1 MLTQHGNDILQ
12 LSHSAGRPRSIA
24 PLSPCSARAGRPAE
38 RRGAKVLCVTTR
50 GVRLRSPSEP
60 IGAHPAWVLGGGG
73 GEAASILGAVGQ
85 KSGRGAP
92 EHPCFAVLMF
102 RTEPG
107 SVLPLQGRSCE
118 SRSGAQSCSDAAK
131 GSAQR
136 WEEEGEVEG
145 GAAPTQRLLWQ

>member
-60 IGAHPAWVLGGGG
+60 IGAHPAWVLGGVRLPP
-73 GEAASILGAVGQ
+73 SSVPR
-85 KSGRGAP
+85 GRNRAG
-92 EHPCFAVLMF
+92 VL
-102 RTEPG
+102 RNICA
-107 SVLPLQGRSCE
+107 LQC
-118 SRSGAQSCSDAAK
+118 
-131 GSAQR
+131 
-136 WEEEGEVEG
+136 
-145 GAAPTQRLLWQ
+145 